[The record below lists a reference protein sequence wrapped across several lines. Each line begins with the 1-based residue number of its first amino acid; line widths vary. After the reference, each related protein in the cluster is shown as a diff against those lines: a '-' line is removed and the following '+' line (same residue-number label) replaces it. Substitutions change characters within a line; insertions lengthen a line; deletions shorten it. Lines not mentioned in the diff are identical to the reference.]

1 MSSSAGV
8 TSCELQKTVLEDGR
22 RLNVI
27 DTPEK
32 KSEVLEDNAEAR
44 AKKSFEKKATEVSLH
59 MCGNR
64 RVLFDNKTKD
74 KSKKSEQLKQLLSLL
89 NEAVDN
95 NGGKPYTDELFLEL
109 KDILEMCGNR
119 RVLFDNNTVDKL
131 KKSKQLD
138 QLLCLVNDVVDKN
151 DGKPYTNQLFLKHQ
165 ISKLE
170 ETFTIYEQLSEERA
184 AQLNVENEI
193 HKLVERI
200 HELQNQVSLEQ
211 QLSEER
217 LLKRVENLE
226 GNRNHNQCSIM

>member
-1 MSSSAGV
+1 MV
-8 TSCELQKTVLEDGR
+8 ECVK
-22 RLNVI
+22 RLNTFLI
-27 DTPEK
+27 NLKLKEK

-44 AKKSFEKKATEVSLH
+44 AKKSFEKKATEV
-59 MCGNR
+59 R

-74 KSKKSEQLKQLLSLL
+74 KSKKFEQLKQLLSLL

-170 ETFTIYEQLSEERA
+170 ETFTSYEQLSEERA